1 MKHKT
6 LQTLI
11 ALSGALTLALAVGL
25 LVLTPRI
32 AEAIPVCGESPE
44 ECFCPTGGQQQTAMV
59 WGMGASCGE
68 AFQDAVNQPRRRVL
82 GDLCRNHQLL
92 EPQRPVAGGR
102 ILAVQVLRVL
112 GRGVLSPSFRLL

>member
-68 AFQDAVNQPRRRVL
+68 AFQDAVNQTRAMMNCLDGV
-82 GDLCRNHQLL
+82 CSETFVVTTNCWNHNGQWQVDGYSLFKCY
-92 EPQRPVAGGR
+92 VCWGG
-102 ILAVQVLRVL
+102 
-112 GRGVLSPSFRLL
+112 PC